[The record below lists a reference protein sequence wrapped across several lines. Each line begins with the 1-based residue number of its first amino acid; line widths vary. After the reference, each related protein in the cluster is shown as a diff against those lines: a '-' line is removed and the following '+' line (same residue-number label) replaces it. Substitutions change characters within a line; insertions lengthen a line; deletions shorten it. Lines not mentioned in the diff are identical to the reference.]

1 MEWWREQTAIDKVRL
16 IDKYE
21 IKTERIN
28 SLDISEINVMK
39 IYDAELP
46 EEKVSQSIEDYLGAK
61 YKDELVRIDA
71 LEDIKFGINWQCQ
84 EDISNSWT
92 KGCECKDSIG
102 QTWCCNQCG
111 LPYDTRKSKRY
122 TEEDI
127 INIVKKSRETGLTA
141 EYLILQLNKQD
152 K

>member
-1 MEWWREQTAIDKVRL
+1 MKEIMEWWHKQTAIDKVRL

-71 LEDIKFGINWQCQ
+71 LEDVNFGIDWQ
-84 EDISNSWT
+84 
-92 KGCECKDSIG
+92 
-102 QTWCCNQCG
+102 
-111 LPYDTRKSKRY
+111 
-122 TEEDI
+122 
-127 INIVKKSRETGLTA
+127 
-141 EYLILQLNKQD
+141 NKQSSPIEVEKD
-152 K
+152 KIEFAISKCKEFRECAFGKGINVIKELEDKLNELIIKLHP

>member
-1 MEWWREQTAIDKVRL
+1 MKTQE
-16 IDKYE
+16 E
-21 IKTERIN
+21 IKKEAEERFWKWN
-28 SLDISEINVMK
+28 GKDYMDNEITH
-39 IYDAELP
+39 L
-46 EEKVSQSIEDYLGAK
+46 EKSKYVSGYLGG
-61 YKDELVRIDA
+61 Y
-71 LEDIKFGINWQCQ
+71 NQCQ

-127 INIVKKSRETGLTA
+127 KKAIRYGFDVGFASNSSNNTKNDIISEDKFINSLKTK
-141 EYLILQLNKQD
+141 
-152 K
+152 